1 MPWGGG
7 TTNEV
12 ELHWLGIS
20 VRVSFAMRAIR
31 LGISVRVSFAMRA
44 IRLGI
49 SVRVSLAML
58 Q

>member
-7 TTNEV
+7 TRNEV

-31 LGISVRVSFAMRA
+31 LGISVRVS
-44 IRLGI
+44 
-49 SVRVSLAML
+49 LAVL